1 MELFSFLVLYVHKE
15 KITKKIEK
23 IDENFVEYQNND
35 IKIIN
40 PEYSSQELKKK
51 LLAAMAQED
60 KRYRYSSHLVYKNK
74 LFSSEYL
81 NIDKKGIRLNGKN
94 NNKEKLYSE
103 INIWFSGGSNI
114 FGVTNADHQT
124 VPAYL
129 ENFYRNITK
138 T

>member
-1 MELFSFLVLYVHKE
+1 
-15 KITKKIEK
+15 
-23 IDENFVEYQNND
+23 
-35 IKIIN
+35 
-40 PEYSSQELKKK
+40 
-51 LLAAMAQED
+51 MAQED

-129 ENFYRNITK
+129 GKFLSEYNKNIKFNVLNLGVPGYTSIQEFLNIRFNALSNFKKARHTYRNEWC
-138 T
+138 